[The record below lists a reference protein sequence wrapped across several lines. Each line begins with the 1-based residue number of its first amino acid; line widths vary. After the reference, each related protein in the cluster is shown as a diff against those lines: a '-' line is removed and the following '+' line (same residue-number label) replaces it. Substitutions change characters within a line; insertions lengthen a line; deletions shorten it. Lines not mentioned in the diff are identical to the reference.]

1 MTSTISRNP
10 HATFFHSEVG
20 LTSVFSCSKNFSGLR
35 HPLDIRITV
44 ERTAL
49 SQQSFGLRAGKFEIT
64 GIVPDLP
71 PIVTNATLLPTRVYV
86 DTSASSA
93 DIESARLDALE
104 AFFKEAPAAFQI
116 ATVKAFDFAIV
127 DILGASDT
135 RSEIEKHEAII
146 SALRH
151 RHSLGVTDLAKV
163 RSLFCCLLQN
173 TLHIT
178 NISHI
183 HTNKIG
189 IETNWRRGEAAS
201 RAHAL
206 LFDHRRH
213 SNIWLHRTQ
222 LSD

>member
-1 MTSTISRNP
+1 VTSTISRNP

-163 RSLFCCLLQN
+163 RLRI
-173 TLHIT
+173 LHDFSW
-178 NISHI
+178 N
-183 HTNKIG
+183 
-189 IETNWRRGEAAS
+189 RGTGK
-201 RAHAL
+201 RL
-206 LFDHRRH
+206 
-213 SNIWLHRTQ
+213 
-222 LSD
+222 

>member
-1 MTSTISRNP
+1 MW
-10 HATFFHSEVG
+10 A
-20 LTSVFSCSKNFSGLR
+20 C
-35 HPLDIRITV
+35 PL
-44 ERTAL
+44 
-49 SQQSFGLRAGKFEIT
+49 QSWPDCGGDAEFRWCHKLIFRQMEGKFLYL
-64 GIVPDLP
+64 LP
-71 PIVTNATLLPTRVYV
+71 PG
-86 DTSASSA
+86 
-93 DIESARLDALE
+93 
-104 AFFKEAPAAFQI
+104 